1 MMLFINIPCA
11 VQNDDEKLPNSLQSI
26 KFMDDATIQEAIDL
40 EAELE
45 NDSND
50 DLVLPKEHTEIQNQI
65 DIIKKLSD
73 EREMS
78 MNANKTFILVNNFTH
93 NHQFIPHL
101 QIPGSSDTIKTK
113 NETKLLGYWLTS
125 DVKPHRHVKH
135 ILDIAYRRL
144 WAVTRLKNAG

>member
-1 MMLFINIPCA
+1 
-11 VQNDDEKLPNSLQSI
+11 
-26 KFMDDATIQEAIDL
+26 MDDATIQEAIDL

-78 MNANKTFILVNNFTH
+78 MNANKTFILVNNFTN
-93 NHQFIPHL
+93 NHQFIPQL
-101 QIPGSSDTIKTK
+101 KQEKFLVLLRVKKRTMKKRMGPGKMLSKSQVKTGIQVVFRNHDMNSPASSEE
-113 NETKLLGYWLTS
+113 NP
-125 DVKPHRHVKH
+125 V
-135 ILDIAYRRL
+135 
-144 WAVTRLKNAG
+144 LKKEQSQSL